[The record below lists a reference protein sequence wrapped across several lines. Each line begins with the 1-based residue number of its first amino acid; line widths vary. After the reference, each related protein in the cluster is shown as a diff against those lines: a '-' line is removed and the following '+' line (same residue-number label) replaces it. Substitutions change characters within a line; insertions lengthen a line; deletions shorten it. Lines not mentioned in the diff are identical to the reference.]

1 MIRMLSMRDLRNTP
15 GKFWKT
21 LKGDRAIA
29 LSVNG
34 VPKAVV
40 ISIPNGDLEAVVSLI
55 TRVRAQEATEIARRT
70 SEEHGISEMT
80 MDEIDAEVAASRKEM
95 ASRVP
100 TGGHRLKR
108 TA

>member
-1 MIRMLSMRDLRNTP
+1 MRDLRNTP

-34 VPKAVV
+34 VPQAVV
-40 ISIPNGDLEAVVSLI
+40 VSIPDGDLEAVVSLV
-55 TRVRAQEATEIARRT
+55 TRVRAQQATEQARR
-70 SEEHGISEMT
+70 ISETKRTDQMS
-80 MDEIDAEVAASRKEM
+80 MDEIDAEIAATRKEV
-95 ASRVP
+95 AGRETRHGRV
-100 TGGHRLKR
+100 KR